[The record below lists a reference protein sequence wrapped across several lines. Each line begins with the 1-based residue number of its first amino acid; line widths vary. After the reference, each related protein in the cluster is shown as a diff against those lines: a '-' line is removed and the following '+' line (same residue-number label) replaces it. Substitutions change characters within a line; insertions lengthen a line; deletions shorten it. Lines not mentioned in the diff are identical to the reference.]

1 MSKKIINS
9 GEYTLHV
16 VNSMGGVIIVR
27 VFDRISKDL
36 IECSIFTEVDENLED
51 YVTKFTNKTKSIL
64 NFLNAE

>member
-9 GEYTLHV
+9 GDYTLHV
-16 VNSMGGVIIVR
+16 VNSMGGVIIVKVFER
-27 VFDRISKDL
+27 VSKEL
-36 IECSIFTEVDENLED
+36 VECSIFTEVDETLED

>member
-16 VNSMGGVIIVR
+16 VNSLGGVIIVR
-27 VFDRISKDL
+27 VFDRTSKDL
-36 IECSIFTEVDENLED
+36 IECSIFTEVDENFED
-51 YVTKFTNKTKSIL
+51 YVANFTTKTKSIL

>member
-16 VNSMGGVIIVR
+16 VNSLGGVIIVR
-27 VFDRISKDL
+27 VFDRASKDL
-36 IECSIFTEVDENLED
+36 IECSIFTEVDETLED